1 MNKEESGLRIVFMG
15 TPDFAATCLESILES
30 KHTVVGVVTAPDRQ
44 AGRGRKVKSS
54 AVKELALRHG
64 LPIAQPEKL
73 RSPEFHEQLKEW
85 APDLG
90 VVVAFRMLPEVVW
103 NMPPKGTINLH
114 ASLLP
119 QFRGA
124 APIQRAIMA
133 GATKSG
139 ASTFYLSHSI
149 DTGDIIDSVEVE
161 IGPNENAGS
170 LHDRILESGAS
181 LLVKTI
187 DSISTGS
194 DTPTPQVAE
203 GELLEAH
210 KIFKEDRIIN
220 WNKDC
225 TAVHNHIRGLSP
237 YPCAI
242 TYTEEAKSAPTKIL
256 EGTIAES
263 SSLTPGEIQVRKDS
277 LFVGTST
284 NDYQITKIQPA
295 GKSAMDAG
303 SFVRGLREELKKFF

>member
-15 TPDFAATCLESILES
+15 TPDFAATCLESILKS
-30 KHTVVGVVTAPDRQ
+30 NHTVVGVVTAPDRQ

-54 AVKELALRHG
+54 AVKELALKHG

-85 APDLG
+85 SPDLG

-161 IGPNENAGS
+161 IGSNENAGS
-170 LHDRILESGAS
+170 LHDRILESGAG
-181 LLVKTI
+181 LLVRTI
-187 DSISTGS
+187 DSIYTGT
-194 DTPTPQVAE
+194 DTPTPQIAE

-220 WNKDC
+220 WDKDC

-242 TYTEEAKSAPTKIL
+242 TYTDESKSAPTKIL
-256 EGTIAES
+256 EGTIADT
-263 SSLTPGEIQVRKDS
+263 SSLTPGEIQVRKDT

>member
-1 MNKEESGLRIVFMG
+1 MKIVFMG
-15 TPDFAATCLESILES
+15 TPDFAATCLQNILDSDHE
-30 KHTVVGVVTAPDRQ
+30 VVGVVTAPDRK
-44 AGRGRKVKSS
+44 AGRGRKVKAS
-54 AVKELALRHG
+54 AVKELALKHD

-73 RSPEFHEQLKEW
+73 RSEEFHKQLKEW
-85 APDLG
+85 NAELG

-139 ASTFYLSHSI
+139 ASTFYLSHQI

-170 LHDRILESGAS
+170 LHDRILHSGAN
-181 LLVKTI
+181 LLVQTLDKI
-187 DSISTGS
+187 QSGN
-194 DTPTPQVAE
+194 DTPVAQNADE
-203 GELLEAH
+203 FAEIELLEAP
-210 KIFKEDRIIN
+210 KIFKEDRIID
-220 WNKDC
+220 WNQDC
-225 TAVHNHIRGLSP
+225 DKVHNHIRGLSP

-242 TYTEEAKSAPTKIL
+242 TYTSEEKEAPTKII
-256 EGTIAES
+256 EGHPANSDKLSPGAIEIS
-263 SSLTPGEIQVRKDS
+263 SNCFL
-277 LFVGTST
+277 VGTST
-284 NDYQITKIQPA
+284 KDYQITRIQPS
-295 GKSAMDAG
+295 GKSAMDAD
-303 SFVRGLREELKKFF
+303 SFIRGLREELTKFF